1 MRAQQ
6 QLKNK
11 QRFIIFF
18 SFLMAFLDSKTF
30 LLGKNLTRL
39 KAEYEIQIQII
50 YMVPVSI
57 TTFKEIIL

>member
-1 MRAQQ
+1 
-6 QLKNK
+6 
-11 QRFIIFF
+11 
-18 SFLMAFLDSKTF
+18 MAFLDSKTF
-30 LLGKNLTRL
+30 LVGKNLTRL